1 MEPFIKYV
9 GGKRQLLPIIN
20 EKKPKEFNNYFEPFV
35 GGGAVFLDINP
46 KQAIINDLNFDL
58 INCYIQIRDNLDE
71 LVKILDKLQRDF
83 NKLDNDEDK
92 ANYFYDIREKFNH
105 SSGFNMIKRAG
116 YLIFLNKSCFNGL
129 YRCNSK
135 GEFNVPFGK
144 KKKLNLYDLDNLK
157 AISEKLNNDTIIM
170 NGDFESACETINK
183 GDFVFFDSPY
193 YETFDTYQKGGFS
206 EEDHKRLNNL
216 FKELDKKGVYCMLT
230 NSDTDFIKELYKD
243 FNVEEIEVKRMV
255 NSDASNRKGW
265 EVIITNY

>member
-20 EKKPKEFNNYFEPFV
+20 EKKPKEFNNYYEPFL
-35 GGGAVFLDINP
+35 GGGAVFLDINC
-46 KQAIINDLNFDL
+46 KQAIINDLNYDL
-58 INCYIQIRDNLDE
+58 INCYIQIRDNLNE

-83 NKLDNDEDK
+83 NKLDNDEDRAK
-92 ANYFYDIREKFNH
+92 YYYAIREKFNR

-157 AISEKLNNDTIIM
+157 AISEKLNNNTIIM

-193 YETFDTYQKGGFS
+193 YETGGFS

>member
-9 GGKRQLLPIIN
+9 EGKRQLLPIIN
-20 EKKPKEFNNYFEPFV
+20 EKKPKEFNNYYEPFL
-35 GGGAVFLDINP
+35 GGGAVFLDINC
-46 KQAIINDLNFDL
+46 KQAIINDLNYDL
-58 INCYIQIRDNLDE
+58 INCYIQIRDNLNE

-83 NKLDNDEDK
+83 NKLDNDEDRAK
-92 ANYFYDIREKFNH
+92 YYYAIREKFNR

-157 AISEKLNNDTIIM
+157 AISEKLNNNTIIM

-193 YETFDTYQKGGFS
+193 YETGGFS

>member
-1 MEPFIKYV
+1 MYPFIKYV

-46 KQAIINDLNFDL
+46 KRAVVNDFNSDL

-71 LVKILDKLQRDF
+71 LIKILEKLQRDF

-92 ANYFYDIREKFNH
+92 AKYYYAAREKFNR
-105 SSGFNMIKRAG
+105 SKGLSKVKRAG
-116 YLIFLNKSCFNGL
+116 YLIFFNKSCFNGL

-157 AISEKLNNDTIIM
+157 AISEKLNNNTIIM
-170 NGDFESACETINK
+170 NDDFECACKTIGK

-216 FKELDKKGVYCMLT
+216 FKQLDKRGAYCMLT
-230 NSDTDFIKELYKD
+230 NSDTNFIKDLYKD
-243 FNVEEIEVKRMV
+243 FNIEEIEVKRLV
-255 NSDASNRKGW
+255 NSDASNRKGR